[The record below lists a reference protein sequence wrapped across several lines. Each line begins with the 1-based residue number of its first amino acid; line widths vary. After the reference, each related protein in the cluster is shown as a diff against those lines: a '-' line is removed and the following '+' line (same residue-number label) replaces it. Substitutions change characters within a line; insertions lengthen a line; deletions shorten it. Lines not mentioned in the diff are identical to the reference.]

1 MNNNGFHFEIHDLLT
16 QFIAA
21 MDDVLITRHNKNRE
35 AKEKIRVRYI
45 HAPKERVIYDI
56 VNKAQNI
63 TVPVISVN
71 ITSIARDDN
80 RVFNK
85 IDGFYQPV
93 KNNNYGKITTHVR
106 MPVPVN
112 LSVSVNILTNYQSDM
127 DQILSNFIP
136 YSNPYIIICWKIPEA
151 FGIEMLNEI
160 RSEVLWDG
168 TISTEYPIDVTSADK
183 PRFIATTSFTIKGW
197 LFPSADS
204 EYAKNI
210 YFVDSNFRVSSK
222 LLFDSFTDS
231 LTSENYAY
239 DAAKGLLNENE
250 TVSIS
255 AAPLLT
261 NLYLNSSGRMIELS
275 GVDAVMQPKDFPLSF
290 TILGQN
296 FQYTSN
302 ILLSSK
308 SSTLYTN
315 YSSFDYTYY
324 PSVSGFILPKIN
336 YTILSKNAI
345 HVTLP
350 RLTENTEINL
360 VVLNQ
365 VGWKDTNSINT
376 KLIFLSGV

>member
-1 MNNNGFHFEIHDLLT
+1 MYNNGFHFEIHDLLT

-35 AKEKIRVRYI
+35 AKEQIRVRYV
-45 HAPKERVIYDI
+45 HAPKERVIHDI

-63 TVPVISVN
+63 TVPVIAVN
-71 ITSIARDDN
+71 ITSIARDEN

-93 KNNNYGKITTHVR
+93 KNSKYGKLTTHIR

-151 FGIEMLNEI
+151 FGIEVLNEI

-168 TISTEYPIDVTSADK
+168 TINTEYPIDVTSSDK

-204 EYAKNI
+204 DYVKNI
-210 YFVDSNFRVSSK
+210 YFVDANFRTSSK

-231 LTSENYAY
+231 LSTENYVY
-239 DAAKGLLNENE
+239 DAAQGLLNENE

-255 AAPLLT
+255 ASPYIT
-261 NLYLNSSGRMIELS
+261 NLYLNTSGRMVELS
-275 GVDAVMQPKDFPLSF
+275 GVEVVIQPKDQPLSF
-290 TILGQN
+290 TIIGKN
-296 FQYTSN
+296 FNYTSN

-315 YSSFDYTYY
+315 YSSFGYTYY
-324 PSVSGFILPKIN
+324 PTVSGFIIPKMN

-345 HVTLP
+345 HVSLP
-350 RLTENTEINL
+350 HLTQSSDINL
-360 VVLNQ
+360 VVLND

-376 KLIFLSGV
+376 KLIFLSGI